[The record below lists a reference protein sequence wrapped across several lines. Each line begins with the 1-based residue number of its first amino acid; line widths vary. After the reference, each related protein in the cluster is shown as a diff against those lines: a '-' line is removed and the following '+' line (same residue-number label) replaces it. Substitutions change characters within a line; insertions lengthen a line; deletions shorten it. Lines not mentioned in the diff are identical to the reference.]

1 MKKEYIRAQIF
12 MSAVRDVIA
21 ASDISDKDIEY
32 REGGTSGGYVSWGD
46 IVG

>member
-12 MSAVRDVIA
+12 MSAVRDVITV
-21 ASDISDKDIEY
+21 SDISDKDIEY
-32 REGGTSGGYVSWGD
+32 KEDGTSGGCVSWGD